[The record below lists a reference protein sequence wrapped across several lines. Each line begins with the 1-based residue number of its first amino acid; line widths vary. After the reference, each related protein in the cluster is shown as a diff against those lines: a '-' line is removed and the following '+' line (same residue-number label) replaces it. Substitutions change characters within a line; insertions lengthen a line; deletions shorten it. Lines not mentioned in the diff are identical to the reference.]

1 MLCTPTLPFIWDF
14 TGQGTSQLF
23 PPSSSQGLSEAD
35 LLVIHLQARKGSK
48 IRGLIYSD
56 GKWIKLR
63 NLTDEM
69 WQKHCLAFKKLKYK
83 KLKFCNLKCT
93 ESVRLWVKAIAG
105 SEPTFSALQPS
116 CKSLFPHFMCFSC
129 GIPKGPT
136 QSIHECCSACPYCL
150 AAKSDRS
157 MGGQH
162 RTKTASPQEVW
173 CHSPYLLN
181 WLSQSPWVVPGH
193 CEGL

>member
-35 LLVIHLQARKGSK
+35 FLVIHLQARKGSK

-69 WQKHCLAFKKLKYK
+69 WQKHCLAFIKLKYK

-93 ESVRLWVKAIAG
+93 ESVRLWVKAKAG
-105 SEPTFSALQPS
+105 SEPTFSALQL
-116 CKSLFPHFMCFSC
+116 SLSFLILCASAVAYQR
-129 GIPKGPT
+129 PT

-150 AAKSDRS
+150 SVKNDRS

-162 RTKTASPQEVW
+162 RTKTASP
-173 CHSPYLLN
+173 
-181 WLSQSPWVVPGH
+181 
-193 CEGL
+193 